1 MSEEEIVFTN
11 QSYYYIFILVS
22 FEITH
27 YVEKLC
33 EQIIQTIETEI
44 INKHNV

>member
-1 MSEEEIVFTN
+1 MSEEETFFKN
-11 QSYYYIFILVS
+11 QSYCYIFILVS

-27 YVEKLC
+27 YVEELC